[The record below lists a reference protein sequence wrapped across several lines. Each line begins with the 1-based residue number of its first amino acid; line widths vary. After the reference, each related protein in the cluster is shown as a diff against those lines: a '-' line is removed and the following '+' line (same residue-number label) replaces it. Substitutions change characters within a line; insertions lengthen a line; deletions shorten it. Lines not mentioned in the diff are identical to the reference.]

1 MSFNWG
7 AFSEESERMGSEESV
22 GSAELKKILDS
33 FEAGEVLPEV
43 SSFCQILVSG
53 HKMELCLM
61 FDPNVRSVCE
71 LERIHNLT
79 QMGNPDR

>member
-1 MSFNWG
+1 MFCVFQLG

-43 SSFCQILVSG
+43 STFCQFFVSG
-53 HKMELCLM
+53 HKWCSSFVLCLTRM
-61 FDPNVRSVCE
+61 CDLFVS
-71 LERIHNLT
+71 
-79 QMGNPDR
+79 

>member
-1 MSFNWG
+1 M
-7 AFSEESERMGSEESV
+7 MGSEESV

-43 SSFCQILVSG
+43 GSFCQILVSG
-53 HKMELCLM
+53 HKMNCVM

-71 LERIHNLT
+71 LQRIQNLT

>member
-43 SSFCQILVSG
+43 SSFCQIYV
-53 HKMELCLM
+53 
-61 FDPNVRSVCE
+61 
-71 LERIHNLT
+71 
-79 QMGNPDR
+79 

>member
-1 MSFNWG
+1 
-7 AFSEESERMGSEESV
+7 MGSEESV

-43 SSFCQILVSG
+43 GSFSQIYFYLTQNRARHLSNVPNARSG
-53 HKMELCLM
+53 
-61 FDPNVRSVCE
+61 CE
-71 LERIHNLT
+71 LEGLQNLT